1 MWSRGPQ
8 RHNTPSSESRG
19 PRRGLHLSETTISG
33 KGKPPALV
41 RMKLAGAQTAEISGY
56 EPLPGGVN
64 YFLGSDPAKWTS
76 GIATYGKVL
85 YKQVYKGID
94 LV

>member
-1 MWSRGPQ
+1 MRSPPGFY
-8 RHNTPSSESRG
+8 
-19 PRRGLHLSETTISG
+19 LSETTISG

-41 RMKLAGAQTAEISGY
+41 RMKRAGAQAAEISGSQ
-56 EPLPGGVN
+56 PLPGRVN

-76 GIATYGKVL
+76 GIATYGRVL
-85 YKQVYKGID
+85 YKQVFKGID